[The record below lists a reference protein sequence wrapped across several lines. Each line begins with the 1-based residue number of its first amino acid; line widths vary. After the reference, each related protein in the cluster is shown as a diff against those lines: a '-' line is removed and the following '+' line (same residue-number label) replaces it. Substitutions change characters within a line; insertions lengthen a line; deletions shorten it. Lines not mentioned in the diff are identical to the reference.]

1 MLFNSLECVERDLN
15 LQKNTLK
22 RYKEQLKKLPRGALY
37 ASERNGVKYYTKVTT
52 FRGKKRS
59 EYLGKGTNSQV
70 QLLQKKYYLR
80 KAITAMESNI
90 PMMEKFLKNYQPID
104 PNILQKQFPKAYQ
117 SLPQSCFDEAGVFD
131 LDRWGSEPYEKST
144 NRAENLLNFT
154 KKGDKVRSKSEVIIA
169 NAVAARGL
177 QYRYEEVTYIN
188 GYKKAPDFKII
199 DPRTGSI
206 IYWEH
211 LGLITDMEYLRQALY
226 RIADYIRD
234 GIIPGVNLILT
245 FDDGENHID
254 SLMIERTLDL
264 WFGPAA

>member
-1 MLFNSLECVERDLN
+1 MLFNSRECVERDLN

-22 RYKEQLKKLPRGALY
+22 RYQEQLKKLPRGNLY
-37 ASERNGVKYYTKVTT
+37 ASERKGVRYYTKVTNY
-52 FRGKKRS
+52 RGKKRS
-59 EYLGKGTNSQV
+59 EYLGKETNLQV

-80 KAITAMESNI
+80 KAIQAMESNI
-90 PMMEKFLKNYQPID
+90 PMMEKFLANYKPID
-104 PNILQKQFPKAYQ
+104 PNVLQRTFPRAYQ
-117 SLPQSCFDEAGVFD
+117 NLPQSCFDEAGVFD
-131 LDRWGSEPYEKST
+131 LSRWGSEPYEKST
-144 NRAENLLNFT
+144 YKSENLLNST

-177 QYRYEEVTYIN
+177 EYRYEEVTYIN
-188 GYKKAPDFKII
+188 GYKKAPDFKVI
-199 DPRTGSI
+199 DPRTGAI

-234 GIIPGVNLILT
+234 GIVPGVNLILT

-264 WFGPAA
+264 WFGEAA